1 MSESKLRPIAGTH
14 AIKEALF
21 VRPRTVRVG
30 WLDPKWESSAD
41 LREVHKTLISHK
53 IKIELKPPAM
63 IEKICRS
70 HQGAVLYADPLKE
83 PDLSFVK
90 ESSPVTVLLLD
101 GLEDPHNLGAILR
114 TSWLLGIKAILLP
127 QERAVGLT
135 ATVHKIACGGVEHVP
150 VITCNQF
157 AKPIEELKEMGFW
170 VFGLSHRAKISLHS
184 WKAHEKVVWCIGS
197 EEKGLRTTTE
207 RLCDELVQI
216 PQLSAAAS
224 FNASVATAIALS
236 ETHRQHS
243 LLNLSSKSQ

>member
-1 MSESKLRPIAGTH
+1 MSESKLRSIAGNH
-14 AIKEALF
+14 AIKEILS
-21 VRPRTVRVG
+21 VRPRTVRAA
-30 WLDPKWESSAD
+30 WLTQRWESSAD
-41 LREVHKTLISHK
+41 LREFHK
-53 IKIELKPPAM
+53 ILTANKIKVEIKPDNKL
-63 IEKICRS
+63 EEICRS
-70 HQGAVLYADPLKE
+70 HQGAILQADPQKEFDLAQLKE
-83 PDLSFVK
+83 ATTA
-90 ESSPVTVLLLD
+90 TVLLLD

-114 TSWLLGIKAILLP
+114 TSWLLGVKAILVP
-127 QERAVGLT
+127 QDRAVGLT

-170 VFGLSHRAKISLHS
+170 VFGLSHKAKTTLHS
-184 WKAHEKVVWCIGS
+184 WKAHEKVVWCIGA

-224 FNASVATAIALS
+224 FNASVAAAIALS

-243 LLNLSSKSQ
+243 SL